1 MSSET
6 ILRIVKERLLLLDL
20 AQIPK
25 PAEALLAE
33 KLLSR
38 TRDLASRS
46 ITPKA
51 VTRAILRSVGARK
64 APTQRS
70 VRQEATEPDLWS
82 EG

>member
-1 MSSET
+1 MSSQT
-6 ILRIVKERLLLLDL
+6 ILGIVKEHLLRLDL
-20 AQIPK
+20 SQIPK

-38 TRDLASRS
+38 TRDFASRS

-51 VTRAILRSVGARK
+51 VARAILRSVGAGT
-64 APTQRS
+64 APAQRL

-82 EG
+82 QG